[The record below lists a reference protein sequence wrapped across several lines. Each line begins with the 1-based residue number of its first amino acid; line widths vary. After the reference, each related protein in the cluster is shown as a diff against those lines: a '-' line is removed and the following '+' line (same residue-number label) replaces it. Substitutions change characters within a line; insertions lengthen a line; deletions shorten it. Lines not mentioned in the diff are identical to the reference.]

1 MELTQTNL
9 EEVFSKKSTR
19 DYIFELL
26 MAEPAT
32 LHMIGDGIDLITKWA
47 KEPATYKTKQQR
59 KDSVLCMDI
68 QDIVEKIFIDVLLI
82 KGTITLATMA
92 SQLGQ
97 TLGFA
102 DTREGITLAAELL
115 AVMLPIGL
123 YQIAPLYA
131 KGQYHVIPNLVLNT
145 EQRLVAERGMYIP
158 PSIDKPKKLKFNR
171 DSGYESLKGQSL
183 ILGGAYKH
191 HEGDIC
197 LGVLNRQNLIPLS
210 INEEFLERLPEQRKK
225 SVEDIR
231 DSLIEKGKQGK
242 ELNDALRQ
250 EEYNWYIHCELSTV
264 VYNLMLDAGNKFYV
278 CSKVDMRGRIYSQG
292 HHVNPMGAS
301 YKKSMLELSNKE
313 KVDVPKDF
321 FTSQ

>member
-1 MELTQTNL
+1 MEITQQNL

-32 LHMIGDGIDLITKWA
+32 LHMIGDGIDLITAWA
-47 KEPATYKTKQQR
+47 QQPATYKTKQQR
-59 KDSVLCMDI
+59 KDAVLCMDI

-82 KGTITLATMA
+82 KGTSTLATMS

-123 YQIAPLYA
+123 YSIAPLYE
-131 KGQYHVIPNLVLNT
+131 KGQYHIIPNLVLNT

-158 PSIDKPKKLKFNR
+158 PSITKPLNLKSNR
-171 DSGYESLKGQSL
+171 DSGYATLKGQSL

-197 LGVLNRQNLIPLS
+197 LDVLNKQNKIKLC
-210 INEEFLERLPEQRKK
+210 INEEFLERVPETRKK
-225 SVEDIR
+225 DLEDIKK
-231 DSLIEKGKQGK
+231 DLIEKGKKGK
-242 ELNDALRQ
+242 ELQDALRQ
-250 EEYNWYIHCELSTV
+250 EEYNWFIHCELSSM
-264 VYNLMLDAGNKFYV
+264 VYNIMLDAGNKFYV
-278 CSKVDMRGRIYSQG
+278 TNKVDMRGRVYSQG

-301 YKKSMLELSNKE
+301 FKKSMIELSKKE
-313 KVDVPKDF
+313 TVEVPDGF
-321 FTSQ
+321 FS

>member
-1 MELTQTNL
+1 MEITQQNI

-47 KEPATYKTKQQR
+47 QEPATYTSKQQR
-59 KDSVLCMDI
+59 KDSVLCMDV

-82 KGTITLATMA
+82 KGTTTLATMA

-115 AVMLPIGL
+115 AVLLPVGL
-123 YQIAPLYA
+123 YSIAPIYA
-131 KGQYHVIPNLVLNT
+131 KGQYHVIPNLVLNN
-145 EQRLVAERGMYIP
+145 EQRLIAERGMYIP

-171 DSGYESLKGQSL
+171 DSGYATLKGQSL

-191 HEGDIC
+191 HEGDLC
-197 LGVLNRQNLIPLS
+197 LDVLNRQNRIPLCL
-210 INEEFLERLPEQRKK
+210 NEEFLERLPEQRKK
-225 SVEDIR
+225 TMEDIR

-242 ELNDALRQ
+242 ELHDALRQ
-250 EEYNWYIHCELSTV
+250 EEYNWYIHCELSNM
-264 VYNLMLDAGNKFYV
+264 VYNLMLDAGNQFYV
-278 CSKVDMRGRIYSQG
+278 CNKVDMRGRVYSQG

-301 YKKSMLELSNKE
+301 YKKAMVELSNKE
-313 KVDVPKDF
+313 KVNVPEGF
-321 FTSQ
+321 FN

>member
-1 MELTQTNL
+1 MELTQANL

-47 KEPATYKTKQQR
+47 QEPATYTSKQQR
-59 KDSVLCMDI
+59 KDSVLCMDV

-82 KGTITLATMA
+82 KGTTTLATMA

-115 AVMLPIGL
+115 AVLLPVGL
-123 YQIAPLYA
+123 YSIAPIYA
-131 KGQYHVIPNLVLNT
+131 KGQYHVIPNLVLNN
-145 EQRLVAERGMYIP
+145 EQRLIAERGMYIP
-158 PSIDKPKKLKFNR
+158 PSIIAPKKLRFNR

-197 LGVLNRQNLIPLS
+197 LDVLNKQNRIPLCL
-210 INEEFLERLPEQRKK
+210 NEEFLERLPEQRKK
-225 SVEDIR
+225 TMEDIR

-242 ELNDALRQ
+242 ELHDALRQ
-250 EEYNWYIHCELSTV
+250 EEYNWYIHCELSNM

-278 CSKVDMRGRIYSQG
+278 CNKVDMRGRVYSQG

-301 YKKSMLELSNKE
+301 YKKSSLELYNKE
-313 KVDVPKDF
+313 KVDVPEGF
-321 FTSQ
+321 FN